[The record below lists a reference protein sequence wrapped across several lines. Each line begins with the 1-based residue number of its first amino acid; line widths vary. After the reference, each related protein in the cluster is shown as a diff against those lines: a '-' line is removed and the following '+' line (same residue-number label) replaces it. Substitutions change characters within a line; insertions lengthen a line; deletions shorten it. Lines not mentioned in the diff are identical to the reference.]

1 HRLTTVITVRNGT
14 TESTYIADTLL
25 PLVAT
30 GLPLSPMAAGPAA
43 PLFNAPP
50 VSTLD
55 AQSGTSH
62 NLHDLL
68 STGQF
73 ALFSISAA
81 VIAIAI
87 AYPFVMT
94 NAHRAATWVM
104 QSVSHEAIIT
114 GFAALICVIC
124 LYEGGLLALGVTITV
139 GLVGGLFNRMIGM
152 HAGVQFMGYYVAVL
166 TVPAL
171 LAL

>member
-1 HRLTTVITVRNGT
+1 ATDVHDRLTTAPSVRHGPPA
-14 TESTYIADTLL
+14 SPSIAATRL
-25 PLVAT
+25 PLIAI
-30 GLPLSPMAAGPAA
+30 GLPLAPMAAGPAA

-50 VSTLD
+50 VYTLD

-73 ALFSISAA
+73 ALFSIIAA

-94 NAHRAATWVM
+94 NAHRAATW
-104 QSVSHEAIIT
+104 
-114 GFAALICVIC
+114 
-124 LYEGGLLALGVTITV
+124 
-139 GLVGGLFNRMIGM
+139 
-152 HAGVQFMGYYVAVL
+152 
-166 TVPAL
+166 
-171 LAL
+171 